1 MRSLVA
7 TLMML
12 LVGQSAFADNR
23 LYIEDFTL
31 AYDETQKEISVI
43 LDNDDEVTQFQLDIL
58 MPMGLVIDQATV
70 KKVSSRLPGRG
81 VSISV
86 NTVENGKV
94 RIAKTGGT
102 EPVAPGIGAVIT
114 FTVKSTLSV
123 GEYVI
128 KLSNI
133 VISNIDAQ
141 NIASEAQ
148 NTTKVTSLASPVP
161 SDCFFGT
168 TVENLGVAVGKET
181 QVDITLTN
189 TGVTNLAAFSGTLT
203 LPEGLTLV
211 PGSDGKFI
219 YTDRLPEPLEFQF
232 VEVGGAL
239 NFLLSST
246 SNTLIT
252 GEEGVIFSFLVKA
265 EPALVE
271 TSEILLSN
279 LQVAT
284 KGGQSGACAGV
295 TIPVTNLSIANDAK
309 QAELL
314 AEIAA
319 LQALVDDIE
328 INEDELLADDF
339 AALTESKAD
348 IQTAIDNLSA
358 WVGEQAD
365 ATLLTAESVLPD
377 NTVVSDAEALA
388 AALVVAKAAK
398 ELSDMKD
405 AFEAYKAE
413 QVAAVEAMAKV
424 TDSEASQKIIADAKT
439 AIEALEYDEAKTL
452 EENKAAVDEAVAPV
466 ADALAAQRAIDLAA
480 NTAAFEAYKAEQTA
494 AVEALAKEG
503 DSEASQKIISDAKAA
518 IEALEYDEAK
528 TLDENKAAVDEIA
541 APVADALDAQRAA
554 ELLAANKAAFE
565 AYKAE
570 QTAAVEALA
579 EDGDSEASQKIIA
592 DAKAAIEALEY
603 DETKSLD
610 ENKAAVDA
618 VVAPVA
624 AALDAQRAADQ
635 LAADKAAF
643 EAYKAEQTAAV
654 DALAEDG
661 DSEASQKIITDAK
674 DAIEALE
681 YDESKSLDEN
691 KAAVDAIVAP
701 IAAALDAQRAADQL
715 AADKVAFEAYK
726 AEQTAAVEALAEDGD
741 SEASQKI
748 IGDAKAAIEALEY
761 DEAKTLDENKAAV
774 DAVVAPVAATLDA
787 QRAADQLAAD
797 KAAFEAYKA
806 EQTAAVE
813 AMSKDTDSE
822 ASQKI
827 IADAKAAIEALEYDD
842 AKTLDENKAAV
853 DAVVAPVAAALDAQ
867 RAAEQL
873 AADKAAFEAY
883 KATATAAADQLAVDG
898 DSEAS
903 QALIVAAKAAIE
915 ALEYNENESLE
926 ENIEAVDA
934 ILADLEES
942 LDEQRGEDNDTA
954 YAALSAELDE
964 LDEAIADAKDVLSDS
979 KYALVRDEYLAQLDA
994 LQEKVDAAREDLE
1007 SRNGKLTLSS
1017 TNIESITLADVA
1029 AVLAAAD
1036 AAQVNVPGDL
1046 NNDGEIS
1053 MDDFDLFVDELLD
1066 NDELWDAADVPELY
1080 EEYKKYDVN
1089 GDGRIDVAD
1098 AQALINLALGLNIDG
1113 TMPNYVRQVY
1123 GVNEGAA
1130 QTLATQSIQMSN
1142 GATRY
1147 ILNLNRIGE
1156 YASFQMMIS
1165 GNVVNMSSSNA
1176 SLRTKRTADGCRV
1189 LGFANGNVFNDSE
1202 LFVVDVIGE
1211 AQFSNITLATT
1222 NATSVTISQAVA
1234 TGIANMSVS
1243 SESEARYDLSGKQL
1257 NAPMKGVNI
1266 VRNANGTVRKVMVK

>member
-1 MRSLVA
+1 MSKLNMRSLVA

-661 DSEASQKIITDAK
+661 DSEASQKII
-674 DAIEALE
+674 
-681 YDESKSLDEN
+681 
-691 KAAVDAIVAP
+691 
-701 IAAALDAQRAADQL
+701 
-715 AADKVAFEAYK
+715 
-726 AEQTAAVEALAEDGD
+726 
-741 SEASQKI
+741 
-748 IGDAKAAIEALEY
+748 GDAKAAIEALEY